1 MSESDSSVSE
11 SLLALSIFLRFGVGP
26 ESKEASSIRPDE
38 DELDEEDEL
47 SDEDELDEEDE
58 LDKGG
63 LDEDELDKD
72 GLDEDK
78 LGCLG
83 VESSD

>member
-47 SDEDELDEEDE
+47 
-58 LDKGG
+58 DKG
-63 LDEDELDKD
+63 